1 MNWRLLLARSQ
12 RGTGALTRRMIVV
25 AAIWISVLLS
35 VGGFA
40 LDRVLASAITRNF
53 DAQLEY
59 VLTALIA
66 SAEIGPDG
74 EVFLNRAPADQ
85 RFLEPY
91 SGLYF
96 QISGEAADPETW
108 FRSRSLWDRRFEM
121 GQPHSDFEIHT
132 YDSDQFT
139 TESLRV
145 VERDVRV
152 PGSPVP
158 WRFQVAQTRPGLEA
172 QVRFLPSTMARPLGP
187 PPPRPP

>member
-1 MNWRLLLARSQ
+1 MNWRLLLSRSQ
-12 RGTGALTRRMIVV
+12 RGTGSLTRRMIVV
-25 AAIWISVLLS
+25 AAIWIAVLLS

-91 SGLYF
+91 SGLY
-96 QISGEAADPETW
+96 
-108 FRSRSLWDRRFEM
+108 LDRK
-121 GQPHSDFEIHT
+121 S
-132 YDSDQFT
+132 
-139 TESLRV
+139 
-145 VERDVRV
+145 
-152 PGSPVP
+152 
-158 WRFQVAQTRPGLEA
+158 TRLN
-172 QVRFLPSTMARPLGP
+172 SSH
-187 PPPRPP
+187 